1 MEIRA
6 EFPSLADSHEAGL
19 FCLGRR
25 ATLAPLFMSESRL
38 LRPST
43 ALAAYG
49 EPLIEGRR
57 VLVFGEATS
66 SLAENLLER
75 GARAVHVCDRD
86 PGRVAEASTR
96 NTSRNVSFAPLGDG
110 GLAMRDGAFDVA
122 IVENLA
128 AVGDV
133 SLGLSSIKRALS
145 ARGVALIACANPD
158 VEVTL
163 IEAARAPKITID
175 YYSLYDAVA
184 EEFEYVR
191 MLGQTP
197 FVGYAIADFAPDA
210 DPLPALDTGCVPGGA
225 EEPEWFIAL
234 ASHRA
239 LLLDEFAII
248 QLPFSSTWRR
258 SGSDEVDAMLRAA
271 RSAERRARQR
281 VAALE
286 VENRRL
292 TRGMAK
298 SEASE
303 DIERLEKDLKSR
315 ADLIEELEARCTA
328 ADARAD
334 EIQRQLDEYLEAQP
348 RSDDSKAGRP
358 AEEQREEDLQA
369 AQRLADLER
378 QVKQLN
384 GDLEEAEQRSQA
396 AEEASKRS
404 REALEQ
410 TRHREVELRR
420 TLEAG
425 DSEPERDIAHLE
437 AQLAERGRE
446 VLRLQRDLSK
456 TETMAKN
463 LLQELEELNESQAG
477 SGQSRRDLE
486 LQLDEL
492 AQRNAAREAD
502 LVALRWTLAQL
513 SGTPLAP
520 GAAEKGSE

>member
-1 MEIRA
+1 
-6 EFPSLADSHEAGL
+6 
-19 FCLGRR
+19 
-25 ATLAPLFMSESRL
+25 MSETRI

-57 VLVFGEATS
+57 VLVYGEATS
-66 SLAENLLER
+66 SLVEHLLDR
-75 GARAVHVCDRD
+75 GARTVHVCDRD
-86 PGRVAEASTR
+86 PGRVAEASTQ

-110 GLAMRDGAFDVA
+110 GMALREGAFDVA

-133 SLGLSSIKRALS
+133 SQALSSVKRALS

-158 VEVTL
+158 VDVTL
-163 IEAARAPKITID
+163 LQTSKAPKISID
-175 YYSLYDAVA
+175 YYSLYDAVV

-248 QLPFSSTWRR
+248 QLPFASTWRH
-258 SGSDEVDAMLRAA
+258 SAGDDDDSMLRAA

-286 VENRRL
+286 AENRRL
-292 TRGMAK
+292 TRG
-298 SEASE
+298 EARKDDAGDSKLLQKE
-303 DIERLEKDLKSR
+303 LERRD
-315 ADLIEELEARCTA
+315 ALIEALEARCTT

-334 EIQRQLDEYLEAQP
+334 ETQRLFDEYVEAHP
-348 RSDDSKAGRP
+348 RTGETYPPEPS
-358 AEEQREEDLQA
+358 AEEREVEKARVRKFSELESQA
-369 AQRLADLER
+369 REATQKVEELES
-378 QVKQLN
+378 QVREGSRKV
-384 GDLEEAEQRSQA
+384 GELEQQIEKLELELKNARERVAA
-396 AEEASKRS
+396 AEEVSEKS
-404 REALEQ
+404 RAQVEEARQKEAELLQSMESGATDPEQ
-410 TRHREVELRR
+410 DV
-420 TLEAG
+420 
-425 DSEPERDIAHLE
+425 AHLE

-446 VLRLQRDLSK
+446 IARLERDLSK
-456 TETMAKN
+456 TEAMARN
-463 LLQELEELNESQAG
+463 LLRELEEAQA
-477 SGQSRRDLE
+477 SSDEPVRRDLE
-486 LQLDEL
+486 FKLDEL
-492 AQRNAAREAD
+492 AQQNAAREAD
-502 LVALRWTLAQL
+502 LVALRWTVAQL
-513 SGTPLAP
+513 SGKPLSTENGEKSP
-520 GAAEKGSE
+520 G